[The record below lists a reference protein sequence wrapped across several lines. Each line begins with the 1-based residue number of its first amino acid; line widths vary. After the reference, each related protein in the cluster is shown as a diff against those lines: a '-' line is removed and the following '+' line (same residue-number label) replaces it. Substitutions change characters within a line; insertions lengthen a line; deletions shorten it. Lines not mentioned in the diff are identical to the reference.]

1 MAFISNSPQPT
12 GLILCKTLS
21 FTGIALILLSLT
33 ACLEQANDLSELDQG
48 LDDIDHEIFIT
59 GPSEVMPGGIYEYTL
74 FDSCFFVIP
83 TCSYQEYTVIGLSVS
98 GTSNVSPSNDPYN
111 DNKYRLQTTGQG
123 VATVHIKVVD
133 NNSNI
138 RNIDTTVSSYY
149 PNRVQLDCCRIES
162 GDIRSAKIPVA
173 QTGSLPV
180 TYFKDSM
187 SLRAPANYTTGVNI
201 PPEFVVQSVT
211 GSFVENQT
219 LINILAPSNKTRLT
233 LTSDYDPDFMAEL
246 HVYDVYDADEVV
258 LFTVENSSTST
269 RVRPAIKI
277 EGIDPRAVPDLD
289 YLYEIQTQDI
299 CEFGSGIY
307 EREGLA
313 FATAYRVAS
322 GTCVVK
328 VTLLGEVAS
337 RDPFTVDPRLDP
349 TTAPFA
355 TVEIQFN

>member
-1 MAFISNSPQPT
+1 MAFISNSPQLT
-12 GLILCKTLS
+12 GSILYKTLS
-21 FTGIALILLSLT
+21 VIGTVLILLGLT

-48 LDDIDHEIFIT
+48 LDNLDREITIS
-59 GPSEVMPGGIYEYTL
+59 GPTEIMPGGIYEYTL

-83 TCSYQEYTVIGLSVS
+83 TCSYQEYTVIDLSVA
-98 GTSNVSPSNDPYN
+98 GTSNVSPSSDPYN
-111 DNKYRLQTTGQG
+111 DNKYRLQTTGEG

-138 RNIDTTVSSYY
+138 RNIETTVSSYY
-149 PNRVQLDCCRIES
+149 PNRVQLDCCRNES
-162 GDIRSAKIPVA
+162 GDTQSAKIPVGQA
-173 QTGSLPV
+173 GSLPV

-187 SLRAPANYTTGVNI
+187 SLRAPADYTTGVNI

-211 GSFVENQT
+211 SSFVENQY
-219 LINILAPSNKTRLT
+219 LINILAPSTKTRLT

-246 HVYDVYDADEVV
+246 HVYDIYDVDEVV
-258 LFTVENSSTST
+258 LSTVENSSTST
-269 RVRPAIKI
+269 SVRPTIKI
-277 EGIDPRAVPDLD
+277 EGIVPRALPDLD
-289 YLYEIQTQDI
+289 FLYEIQTQDI
-299 CEFGSGIY
+299 CEFGAGIY

-313 FATAYRVAS
+313 STTAYQIAS

-337 RDPFTVDPRLDP
+337 RDPFTVDPQLDP
-349 TTAPFA
+349 ATAPFS